1 MGLDMY
7 LSGKRYMSKVFRE
20 DDEPK
25 MNAIAALFPELE
37 GRFGRWGD
45 ATPVKEVSIKAGYW
59 RKANAVHDWFVREV
73 QEGEDN
79 CGYYYVSREQL
90 TELKAVCEEVLADRS
105 KAKELLPPSEG
116 FFFGSTDINEY
127 YFQDLERTV
136 KIIDECLTLPPE
148 WEFEYHSSW

>member
-37 GRFGRWGD
+37 GRFNRWGD
-45 ATPVKEVSIKAGYW
+45 ATPIKEVSIEAGYW
-59 RKANAVHDWFVREV
+59 RKANAIHDWFVKNV
-73 QEGEDN
+73 QDGEDN
-79 CGYYYVSREQL
+79 CGYYWVGREQL

-105 KAKELLPPSEG
+105 KARELLPPAQG

-136 KIIDECLTLPPE
+136 KIIDECMTLPLD

>member
-25 MNAIAALFPELE
+25 MNAIAALFPELKD
-37 GRFGRWGD
+37 RKGRWGD
-45 ATPVKEVSIKAGYW
+45 SSPVKEVSIDVGYW
-59 RKANAVHDWFVREV
+59 RKANAIHDWFVREV

-90 TELKAVCEEVLADRS
+90 QELKAVCEEVLADRS
-105 KAKELLPPSEG
+105 KARELLPPAAG
-116 FFFGSTDINEY
+116 FFFGSTEVDGY
-127 YFQDLERTV
+127 YFQDLEQTV
-136 KIIDECLTLPPE
+136 KIIDECLTLPE
-148 WEFEYHSSW
+148 QWDFEYHSSW